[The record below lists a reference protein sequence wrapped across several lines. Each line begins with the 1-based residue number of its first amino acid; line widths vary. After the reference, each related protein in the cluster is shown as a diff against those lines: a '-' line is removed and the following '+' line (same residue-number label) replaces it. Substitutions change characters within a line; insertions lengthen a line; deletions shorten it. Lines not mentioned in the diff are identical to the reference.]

1 MSGKAN
7 AEAICK
13 KLSELGLDVNRIR
26 GQGYDGAGSV
36 AGVKNGAAAHI
47 LRINKLALYFHCY
60 SHKLSLAICKNFQ
73 ITSVSNMMEVVQK
86 ISYFFK
92 NSEQR
97 QLCFERHV
105 EKYCPSSSCKKLKD
119 PCKTRWVERIK
130 DLDL

>member
-1 MSGKAN
+1 MGFVHLKEGLSGKAIV
-7 AEAICK
+7 EAICK
-13 KLSELGLDVNRIR
+13 KLSDLGLDVSRIR

-36 AGVKNGAAAHI
+36 AGAKNGAAAHI

-92 NSEQR
+92 NSE
-97 QLCFERHV
+97 
-105 EKYCPSSSCKKLKD
+105 
-119 PCKTRWVERIK
+119 
-130 DLDL
+130 